1 MYKRQEEYIW
11 CSNDH
16 KVSVSFDLQ
25 GVKQGENYK
34 SYTQTWE
41 DIDNFLLKE
50 DFEDFGQ
57 QLFLFNPYHEE
68 MAALQLTDMPFEKR
82 VEATFKLLKQKMTW
96 NEMCIR
102 DRN

>member
-1 MYKRQEEYIW
+1 M
-11 CSNDH
+11 
-16 KVSVSFDLQ
+16 
-25 GVKQGENYK
+25 KQGENYK

-82 VEATFKLLKQKMTW
+82 VEATFKLLKQKMNMERRVQTL
-96 NEMCIR
+96 
-102 DRN
+102 